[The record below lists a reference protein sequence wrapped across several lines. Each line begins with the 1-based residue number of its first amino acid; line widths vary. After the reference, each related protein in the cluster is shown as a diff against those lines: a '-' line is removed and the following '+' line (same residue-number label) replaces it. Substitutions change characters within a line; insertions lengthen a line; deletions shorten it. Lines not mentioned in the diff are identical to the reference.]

1 MAAKHRK
8 VPWQRNL
15 RKIPDSITK
24 KVQAFSSDLICVA
37 TTRQVGAGNAGDYT
51 HLSFPRGKGE
61 VASTL
66 PIAEMGVYSTRNR
79 EGWEVKRTDLPMTT
93 KTFYWESPN
102 FGDASTYGTHFHSQ
116 VREVYQ
122 REFHEPRLYEIETT
136 VLTTTDSSSV
146 FRIGVDQTFD
156 RTSPDFEFDLFF
168 ALNLLQENCGS
179 VDVFPSSATRDDYIK
194 TVTLDWEIFPPGTMD
209 EVVASL
215 TRGKTYSAPE
225 LKIVTDRVRV
235 FERLKPQRYIRGSGK
250 FGSYIGAQYADDL
263 VVFENLKYGNAL
275 YVLYEN
281 WEEVSKRSR
290 IDLLRG
296 TDATFD
302 RVPHTDT
309 WKKTFSAILQR
320 EKRRRRI

>member
-1 MAAKHRK
+1 MAPKYRK
-8 VPWQRNL
+8 VRWQRNL
-15 RKIPDSITK
+15 RKIPDSIIK
-24 KVQAFSSDLICVA
+24 KIQACPGDLVCVA
-37 TTRQVGAGNAGDYT
+37 TARQIDADSKGNFT
-51 HLSFPRGKGE
+51 HLSLPHDEGE
-61 VASTL
+61 TATTL
-66 PIAEMGVYSTRNR
+66 PIAEMGMYSTRNR

-93 KTFYWESPN
+93 KTFYWETPN

-122 REFHEPRLYEIETT
+122 REFHEPRLYEVETS
-136 VLTTTDSSSV
+136 VLKSAESSSV
-146 FRIGVDQTFD
+146 FRIGVDQVFD
-156 RTSPDFEFDLFF
+156 RASSSFEFDLFF

-194 TVTLDWEIFPPGTMD
+194 TTILDWEIFPPGTMD
-209 EVVASL
+209 EVAAAL

-225 LKIVTDRVRV
+225 LEIVSDRVRV

-281 WEEVSKRSR
+281 WEELSKRSR

-296 TDATFD
+296 TDAAFD
-302 RVPHTDT
+302 RIPHTDR

-320 EKRRRRI
+320 EKRKRRI

>member
-1 MAAKHRK
+1 MAAKYRK

-15 RKIPDSITK
+15 RKIPDSISE
-24 KVQAFSSDLICVA
+24 KVRAFSSNLICVA
-37 TTRQVGAGNAGDYT
+37 TTRQIDAGNKGDFN
-51 HLSFPRGKGE
+51 HLSFPHSEGE
-61 VASTL
+61 VVSIL
-66 PIAEMGVYSTRNR
+66 PTAEMGLYSTRNR

-93 KTFYWESPN
+93 KTFYWDTPN

-122 REFHEPRLYEIETT
+122 REFHEPRLYELETT
-136 VLTTTDSSSV
+136 ALRSAESSSV
-146 FRIGVDQTFD
+146 FRIGVDQVFD
-156 RTSPDFEFDLFF
+156 RTSGDFEFDLFF

-179 VDVFPSSATRDDYIK
+179 VDVFPSSATHDDYIK
-194 TVTLDWEIFPPGTMD
+194 TITLDWEIFPPGTMD
-209 EVVASL
+209 EVVAAF
-215 TRGKTYSAPE
+215 TRGKTYAAPE
-225 LKIVTDRVRV
+225 LKVVNDRVRV

-275 YVLYEN
+275 YVLYKN

-296 TDATFD
+296 TDAAFD
-302 RVPHTDT
+302 RIPHTDT

-320 EKRRRRI
+320 EKRKRKI